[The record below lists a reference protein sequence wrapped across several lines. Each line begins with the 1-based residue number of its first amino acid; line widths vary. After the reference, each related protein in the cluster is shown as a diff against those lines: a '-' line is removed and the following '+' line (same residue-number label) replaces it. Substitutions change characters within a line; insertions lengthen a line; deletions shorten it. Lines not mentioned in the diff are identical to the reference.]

1 MINVS
6 CSRTQ
11 HSDDSEAGT
20 RGPYVSSQAL
30 SPSATV
36 IIFEKRYLQKQN
48 NGILLH
54 PGSNSSM
61 LNICNHISISINKI
75 LEIHNRPLVLVAF
88 DYLI

>member
-11 HSDDSEAGT
+11 HSDDSEART
-20 RGPYVSSQAL
+20 RGPYVSCQAL
-30 SPSATV
+30 SHSAAA

-61 LNICNHISISINKI
+61 LTICNHISISINKT
-75 LEIHNRPLVLVAF
+75 LEIHSRPLVLVAF